1 MAANNPN
8 LNFMT
13 GRAGRVEALAEA
25 VDLRLELCLV
35 LEAPVQLQVE
45 VVDRRSQGRALV
57 LQGRNPAAQ
66 ALTF

>member
-1 MAANNPN
+1 MAASNPN

-35 LEAPVQLQVE
+35 LEAPVQLKVE

-57 LQGRNPAAQ
+57 LQG
-66 ALTF
+66 